1 MKKHVL
7 LMFVLGCATGAATN
21 NILTKAEANAPA
33 GATRW
38 EYKCVAGLRW
48 SGMNTLGAAGWELA
62 STSAPGGDGSDLC
75 FKRPLVN

>member
-1 MKKHVL
+1 ML
-7 LMFVLGCATGAATN
+7 TFVLGCATGAATN
-21 NILTKAEANAPA
+21 NILSRAEAQAPA
-33 GATRW
+33 GVTRW

-48 SGMNTLGAAGWELA
+48 GAGMNALGAGGWELA